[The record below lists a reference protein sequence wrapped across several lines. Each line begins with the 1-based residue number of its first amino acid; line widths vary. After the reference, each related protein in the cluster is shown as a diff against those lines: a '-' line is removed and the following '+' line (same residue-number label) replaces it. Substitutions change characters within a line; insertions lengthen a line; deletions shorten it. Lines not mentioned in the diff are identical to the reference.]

1 MQDIQLQQTGRTHR
15 FYFQGWS
22 ASPQGSAE
30 FQYPDSLETPVV
42 FKQEGAT
49 VQANLKGTQLSNN
62 SNAYSKG
69 SQRKFV

>member
-69 SQRKFV
+69 SQRNSI